1 MTQPTQPDPPPPPG
15 PPVDEPVLERDRQ
28 RDWRGSERL
37 DERDWNAR
45 LSEELRPLVESL
57 ERLRERGMLE

>member
-1 MTQPTQPDPPPPPG
+1 MTQPTRPDPPSPPS
-15 PPVDEPVLERDRQ
+15 PPFEEPLLERDRPH
-28 RDWRGSERL
+28 DWRGSERL
-37 DERDWNAR
+37 DEQQWNAR